1 MNEYGINLISVF
13 LVLGFVS
20 LIWLA
25 IFAGDP
31 IPNWWWW
38 YIGIHAVILIIQAIY
53 KAKHPRYF

>member
-1 MNEYGINLISVF
+1 
-13 LVLGFVS
+13 VLGFVS

-25 IFAGDP
+25 IFAGD

-53 KAKHPRYF
+53 KAKYPRYF